1 MIVLGVDP
9 GSYTT
14 GYAFLETGKS
24 GPRVLEYGSIACRAK
39 DPLED
44 RLVRI
49 ILDLEKLLDTYR
61 PEVLSMES
69 AFFAKNVRSAMVLG
83 HVRGAILVA
92 CHRRGLDFAEYSP
105 RSVKQAVTGN
115 GAASKE
121 MVARM
126 VQTRLRLKEVKGPLD
141 ASDAL
146 AIALTHLNPPAV
158 RPPRSSKKNKNQALK
173 ELVLRMGGTLP

>member
-39 DPLED
+39 APLED

-69 AFFAKNVRSAMVLG
+69 AFFAKNVR
-83 HVRGAILVA
+83 GAILVA

-121 MVARM
+121 TVARM

-158 RPPRSSKKNKNQALK
+158 RPPRSSRKNKNQALK